1 MSARAPDSHDLLPCT
16 DVEWN
21 QGSIG
26 SNEPLLAGS
35 FHTGTSLGP
44 FAQTCQAAYMLDK
57 VMTHLDRCRRSDDQN
72 VTEMLADAMQ
82 LHRALLALDAS
93 LNLPGMLST
102 HSYPS
107 TDTRSHIQ
115 DQGGQNQCAIALCC
129 SARTLLYDEYGCN
142 EPDARIINRE
152 RIAMETEAQRVAF
165 RGVEVM
171 AAMTIPRMARLV
183 VQTSAAALVMPSISP
198 LLGYCLYLGATECA
212 WFIREN
218 HERNMYAAL
227 RQIIQGLR
235 VLNAQWRVGG
245 KHHRCLDPV
254 DYMLTRLLRKGEYLA
269 LLEKSSVLNLVD
281 DGEAV
286 AD

>member
-1 MSARAPDSHDLLPCT
+1 
-16 DVEWN
+16 
-21 QGSIG
+21 
-26 SNEPLLAGS
+26 
-35 FHTGTSLGP
+35 
-44 FAQTCQAAYMLDK
+44 MLDK

-72 VTEMLADAMQ
+72 VTEMLAEAMQ

-115 DQGGQNQCAIALCC
+115 DQVGQNQCAIALCC

>member
-1 MSARAPDSHDLLPCT
+1 
-16 DVEWN
+16 
-21 QGSIG
+21 
-26 SNEPLLAGS
+26 
-35 FHTGTSLGP
+35 
-44 FAQTCQAAYMLDK
+44 
-57 VMTHLDRCRRSDDQN
+57 
-72 VTEMLADAMQ
+72 
-82 LHRALLALDAS
+82 
-93 LNLPGMLST
+93 
-102 HSYPS
+102 
-107 TDTRSHIQ
+107 
-115 DQGGQNQCAIALCC
+115 
-129 SARTLLYDEYGCN
+129 
-142 EPDARIINRE
+142 
-152 RIAMETEAQRVAF
+152 METEAQRVAF

-245 KHHRCLDPV
+245 KHHRYLDPV